1 MINNVNNKQKV
12 AVLLD
17 VSRAYDRDILTGIS
31 DFNKIHDKFVFFFF
45 SPQFIHAGHQHH
57 LIERVR
63 AWKPD
68 GIITREI
75 EGLDNLFRWKIPLII
90 LPHTSPYEEQVNV
103 WGDNYAVGD
112 MAARYFIPKGYRNFA
127 FLGFKDFKW
136 SQEREAAYV
145 KCVENAGYDVHSFYF
160 DNTHLLWEDLPGK
173 LAKWLAKLPRPC
185 AVFSVTDELSTR
197 LLEAAKTLG
206 VRVPDDLS
214 ILGVDNDELIC
225 ELSSPT
231 LSSINHSARQ
241 AGTQAAMALNRWI
254 EYKEKPADIIAVKPA
269 TIMARSSTNA
279 MAVDDEQ
286 VRTALHYISNAAPVK
301 DITVGDVVQ
310 TTTLSRRVLE
320 KKFQLLL
327 QSSILEEIKK
337 VRVERIKYLLDHSTF
352 TVQQIAC
359 EMNLRNLDNI
369 TRYFREYAGVT
380 PRMYKQQCK

>member
-1 MINNVNNKQKV
+1 
-12 AVLLD
+12 
-17 VSRAYDRDILTGIS
+17 
-31 DFNKIHDKFVFFFF
+31 
-45 SPQFIHAGHQHH
+45 
-57 LIERVR
+57 
-63 AWKPD
+63 
-68 GIITREI
+68 
-75 EGLDNLFRWKIPLII
+75 
-90 LPHTSPYEEQVNV
+90 
-103 WGDNYAVGD
+103 

-127 FLGFKDFKW
+127 FLGFKDFQW

-145 KCVENAGYDVHSFYF
+145 KCVENVGYDVHRFNF

-173 LAKWLAKLPRPC
+173 LAKWLTRLPRPC
-185 AVFSVTDELSTR
+185 AVFSVTDELSTQ

-206 VRVPDDLS
+206 MRVPDDLA
-214 ILGVDNDELIC
+214 ILGVDNDEMIC

-231 LSSINHSARQ
+231 LSSINHSARS

-254 EYKEKPADIIAVKPA
+254 EYHEKPADIIAVKPA

-286 VRTALHYISNAAPVK
+286 VRIALHYIANAAPVE
-301 DITVGDVVQ
+301 DIMVADVVK
-310 TTTLSRRVLE
+310 TTTLSRRALE

-359 EMNLRNLDNI
+359 EMNFRNLDNV
-369 TRYFREYAGVT
+369 TRYFREYVGIT
-380 PRMYKQQCK
+380 PKMYKQQCR